1 MQADSCHRYKT
12 KIEDLK
18 MYDLIAKRLDN
29 WDIAKPI
36 YKHIAEL
43 NLLADFPNID
53 IQKMLFSM
61 SHADLMKTAEIL
73 TGEATDSLT
82 VANQAVGYF
91 LVLIFNKIR
100 TEPGFLDLLKLIMVI
115 PMPNPI
121 PEKSDLT
128 EPDLSAN

>member
-1 MQADSCHRYKT
+1 
-12 KIEDLK
+12 
-18 MYDLIAKRLDN
+18 MYDLIAQRIDN

-115 PMPNPI
+115 PMPNII

-128 EPDLSAN
+128 ELDSSANLS